1 MAIKDYS
8 GNTPSSSSYATT
20 SNPGLMSAT
29 DKKKLDSLN
38 SLALDT
44 LPIGSEVLINDST
57 TVPEGWE
64 EVEEETYYR
73 KDEKEIPYTWA
84 EIQTKIKNDDVYDIN
99 IGDWKS
105 ISLST
110 GEKVIMEVAG
120 INCYRKYGGNTTQGA
135 PVGNHIDFISRN
147 CLKTTKTFA
156 NSGNNNGTSSEQSPF
171 KAGPLYSYL
180 NNTVYNQLPSY
191 VQSIIIPKVLLYP
204 VRYNGSGN
212 AINDTGMVW
221 GNYGKLWLPLEVEIT
236 GTFEQTS
243 KGAQEGKYQ
252 YPIFRKYGTDKMV
265 KFKGETGSKCSWH
278 TASVGDGNYLNNIC
292 ITTAGDNAGGN
303 NATNSE
309 LGFPIC
315 FRVG

>member
-1 MAIKDYS
+1 MAIKDYY
-8 GNTPSSSSYATT
+8 GNIVPTSVNATT
-20 SNPGLMSAT
+20 SSPGLMSAA
-29 DKKKLDSLN
+29 DKTKLDNLGSV
-38 SLALDT
+38 DT
-44 LPIGSEVLINDST
+44 FYKKN
-57 TVPEGWE
+57 
-64 EVEEETYYR
+64 
-73 KDEKEIPYTWA
+73 EKEIPYTWA

-191 VQSIIIPKVLLYP
+191 VRSIIIPKVLLYP

-212 AINDTGMVW
+212 ATNDTGMIW
-221 GNYGKLWLPLEVEIT
+221 GNYGKLWLPLELEIT
-236 GTFEQTS
+236 GSFEQTT
-243 KGAQEGKYQ
+243 KGRQEGKYQ

-265 KFKGETGSKCSWH
+265 KCIGEGSDVIGAWH

-292 ITTAGDNAGGN
+292 ITAGADNAGGN
-303 NATNSE
+303 NATNSSI
-309 LGFPIC
+309 GVPIC